1 MKFSHIL
8 SKQLYYTSFECT
20 VLGAQFWAL
29 IVVLDCTMYIVHSHL
44 FAHYS
49 GLSTFPYCAYQ
60 SPHSFH
66 DKRITARFVIQPITV
81 HSKHQFFRVFDDEM
95 SHNLFW
101 NIWMKTCD
109 EQPIYEIEIQIYFY
123 IKAIFGVSLLSWRIC
138 NWLER
143 KKSPKKHVAMSLNC
157 ICLFNCKTFIKF
169 DRFQWNG
176 WVEFQIVFFE
186 FYFLIKL
193 TFRYS
198 QEKKKNI
205 LFDFDEFL
213 TILTWNE
220 LKAAKPRHMS
230 CDQSTANI
238 LWENFANLL
247 LSSSK

>member
-1 MKFSHIL
+1 
-8 SKQLYYTSFECT
+8 
-20 VLGAQFWAL
+20 
-29 IVVLDCTMYIVHSHL
+29 
-44 FAHYS
+44 
-49 GLSTFPYCAYQ
+49 
-60 SPHSFH
+60 
-66 DKRITARFVIQPITV
+66 
-81 HSKHQFFRVFDDEM
+81 
-95 SHNLFW
+95 
-101 NIWMKTCD
+101 MKTCD

-138 NWLER
+138 NWLKK

-193 TFRYS
+193 TFKNL

-238 LWENFANLL
+238 LWENFAQLIIVIIQIKPARN
-247 LSSSK
+247 SDAIQFYRKFRYSIVFCCKRQSDTCVKKERYI